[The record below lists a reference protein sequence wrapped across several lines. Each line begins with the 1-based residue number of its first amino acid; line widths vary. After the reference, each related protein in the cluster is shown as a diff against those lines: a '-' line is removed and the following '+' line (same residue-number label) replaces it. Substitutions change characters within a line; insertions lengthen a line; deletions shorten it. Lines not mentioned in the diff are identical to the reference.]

1 MEQMLKIGN
10 VALWRS
16 VTGAQDI
23 GPGAHPR
30 PVPTRC
36 AAGVAANAVAWRA
49 VSLWSGPTRYNAGH
63 PIPQVFGELA

>member
-23 GPGAHPR
+23 GPGAHR
-30 PVPTRC
+30 RQVPTRC
-36 AAGVAANAVAWRA
+36 AAGVAARTAAWRA
-49 VSLWSGPTRYNAGH
+49 VSLRSGPTRY
-63 PIPQVFGELA
+63 